1 MSKIIKTESNKKIEI
16 EADKL
21 TVHQREVF
29 NKITAL
35 IEKQVKSILK
45 SDNIYDYMLSLTGA
59 AGTGKTYLTSQL
71 AKYLRDKKDMD
82 FSFTITAPTHKAVAV
97 ISSML
102 RENKIQAS
110 CKTIHSFL
118 GIKPFRD
125 FDKGIETFKI
135 DKTKKAYDSASILIV
150 DESSMIGAELFEYI
164 KEAIE
169 EERVNFVFFI
179 GDPYQLLPVDNSE
192 NKIYKL
198 KNQFKLE
205 EVVRQAKDSYII
217 EIATKLRQRIQDKNF
232 IPLKQFFTEN
242 YHEDLAFFNNFS
254 DFTQDF
260 HKNENWFKEDK
271 IIATYKNKDVDSFNN
286 LIRKKYWEQNE
297 VLNPPTYLI
306 GDTIRFK
313 EAYSVNEISL
323 YHNGQVV
330 QLQSA
335 VQKYHESLGIFY
347 WECQD
352 IGALEQ
358 QVFRVLEPSST
369 KAFNDKLKAIVSSA
383 KSAKASNKKELWV
396 TYYAVRDMFADVQY
410 VHSST
415 IHKLQGSTH
424 EVAYIDL
431 FSLSDNRYMSDEE
444 KYRLTYV
451 SITRAS
457 KDIKI
462 FMPRFEVQHKKALV
476 NVVNEFDAIDDVL
489 KRLDI

>member
-1 MSKIIKTESNKKIEI
+1 MTNIITKNTQVNEEAKK
-16 EADKL
+16 DTL
-21 TVHQREVF
+21 TPHQRVVF
-29 NKITAL
+29 KRVTEL
-35 IEKQVKSILK
+35 IDSRIKSILK

-59 AGTGKTYLTSQL
+59 AGTGKTYLTTQI
-71 AKYLRDKKDMD
+71 AKYLRDKKDRD

-125 FDKGIETFKI
+125 FDKGVETFKI
-135 DKTKKAYDSASILIV
+135 DKTKKATDSASILIV
-150 DESSMIGAELFEYI
+150 DESSMIGSELFEYI

-179 GDPYQLLPVDNSE
+179 GDPYQLLPVDNSV
-192 NKIYKL
+192 NHIYKL
-198 KNQFKLE
+198 RNQFSLE

-217 EIATKLRQRIQDKNF
+217 KIATNLRERIQTKNF
-232 IPLKQFFTEN
+232 LPLQDFFAQN
-242 YHEDLAFFNNFS
+242 YHEELAFFNNFK

-260 HKNENWFKEDK
+260 HKNELWHKEDK
-271 IIATYKNKDVDSFNN
+271 IIASYKNKDVESFNT
-286 LIRKKYWEQNE
+286 LIRTKFWEQNG
-297 VLNPPTYLI
+297 VFNPPTYLR

-313 EAYSVNEISL
+313 EAYSVNDISL

-330 QLQSA
+330 ELQKA
-335 VQKYHESLGIFY
+335 ELKYHDSLGIYY

-358 QVFRVLEPSST
+358 QVFRVIEPSSL
-369 KAFNDKLKAIVSSA
+369 KVFNDKLKTIVSAA
-383 KSAKASNKKELWV
+383 KRAQHPHKKELWV
-396 TYYAVRDMFADVQY
+396 TFYAVRDMFADIQY

-424 EVAYIDL
+424 AVAYIDL
-431 FSLSDNRYMSDEE
+431 FSLADNRYMSEEE

-451 SITRAS
+451 AITRAS

-462 FMPRFEVQHKKALV
+462 FMPRFNVNTQKTLV
-476 NVVNEFDAIDDVL
+476 NVRNEFDALDDVL
-489 KRLDI
+489 RKLEF